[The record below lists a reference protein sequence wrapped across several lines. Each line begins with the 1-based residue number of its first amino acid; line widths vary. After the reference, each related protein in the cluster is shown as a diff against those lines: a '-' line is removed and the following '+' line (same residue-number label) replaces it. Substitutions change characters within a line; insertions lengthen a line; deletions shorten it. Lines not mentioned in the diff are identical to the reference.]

1 VGTVFAGGGR
11 WGRNRWEYGTRRT
24 ATQRPNAAAERRARV
39 RETNIILFRG
49 NHEKGDA
56 GSRLK
61 RRGEEL
67 GFRDACRE
75 F

>member
-1 VGTVFAGGGR
+1 VGTIFAGGGR
-11 WGRNRWEYGTRRT
+11 WGRNCWEYGTRRT
-24 ATQRPNAAAERRARV
+24 ATQRPNAAAERRARE
-39 RETNIILFRG
+39 RETNIILFSG
-49 NHEKGDA
+49 NRAKGDA

-67 GFRDACRE
+67 GFKDANWD